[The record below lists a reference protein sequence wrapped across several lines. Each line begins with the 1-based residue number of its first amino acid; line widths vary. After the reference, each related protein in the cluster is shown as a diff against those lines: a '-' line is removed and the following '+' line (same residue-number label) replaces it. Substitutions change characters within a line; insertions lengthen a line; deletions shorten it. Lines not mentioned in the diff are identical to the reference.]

1 MAGKEIVLTNSVQQT
16 EALAQTL
23 AQKLQPGDVI
33 AFRGGLGAGKTAFV
47 RGLAKGLGVTDEV
60 SSPTFAIVNIY
71 RGGRLTLAHFDMYR
85 IESADALEDTGYYDL
100 IADGAPVVYAIEWS
114 ENIEEALPED
124 AILVTITRTGEE
136 TREICIEGGRAL
148 C

>member
-1 MAGKEIVLTNSVQQT
+1 MTAGVQET
-16 EALAQTL
+16 ESLAQSLAETL
-23 AQKLQPGDVI
+23 RPGDVI

-85 IESADALEDTGYYDL
+85 IESAEALEDTGYYDL

-114 ENIEEALPED
+114 ENIEQALPED
-124 AILVTITRTGEE
+124 AIIVTITRTGEE
-136 TREICIEGGRAL
+136 TRTIRIEGGRAS